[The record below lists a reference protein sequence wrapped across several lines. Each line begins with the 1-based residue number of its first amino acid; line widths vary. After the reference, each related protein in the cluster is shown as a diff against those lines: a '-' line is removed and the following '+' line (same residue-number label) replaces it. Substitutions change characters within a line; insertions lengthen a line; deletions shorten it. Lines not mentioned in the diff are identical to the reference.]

1 MPSPIRLQSPTPVC
15 AAARICAPNRRIDAL
30 RRLAAV
36 PVRVAVLICGL
47 LSATTHAHHAFVAV
61 YNPAETRTIE
71 GSFAGL
77 ELVNP
82 HARVYIDV
90 TAEDGGVEQWTVE
103 AAGKLS
109 LARRGWTDGMF
120 RQGEVIT
127 AVGHPALS
135 GDNAMWMVRIVKS
148 DGSEYFAPNVE
159 DANAIEAERR
169 ERARRA
175 GQQQ

>member
-1 MPSPIRLQSPTPVC
+1 MPSSIRLQLPASVS
-15 AAARICAPNRRIDAL
+15 
-30 RRLAAV
+30 
-36 PVRVAVLICGL
+36 VAVLMCALPLPGAL
-47 LSATTHAHHAFVAV
+47 AHHAFIAV
-61 YNPAETRTIE
+61 YDPRETVTIE
-71 GSFAGL
+71 GEFTGL

-90 TAEDGGVEQWTVE
+90 TGENGRIEQWTVE

-109 LARRGWTDGMF
+109 LARRGWTDDMF
-120 RQGEVIT
+120 QQGEVIT

-135 GDNAMWMVRIVKS
+135 GATAMWMVRIVKS

-159 DANAIEAERR
+159 DANAIEAERA

-175 GQQQ
+175 REQQ

>member
-1 MPSPIRLQSPTPVC
+1 MPSS
-15 AAARICAPNRRIDAL
+15 
-30 RRLAAV
+30 
-36 PVRVAVLICGL
+36 VRPQLPASACLAVLMCALPPLGAL
-47 LSATTHAHHAFVAV
+47 AHHAFIAV
-61 YNPAETRTIE
+61 YDPRETATIE
-71 GSFAGL
+71 GEFAGL

-82 HARVYIDV
+82 HAWIYIDV
-90 TAEDGGVEQWTVE
+90 TAENGRVEQWTVE

-109 LARRGWTDGMF
+109 LARRGWTDDMF
-120 RQGEVIT
+120 QQGEVIT

-135 GDNAMWMVRIVKS
+135 GANAMWMVRIVKP

-175 GQQQ
+175 REQQ

>member
-1 MPSPIRLQSPTPVC
+1 MPSPVRLQSPASIR
-15 AAARICAPNRRIDAL
+15 AAA
-30 RRLAAV
+30 
-36 PVRVAVLICGL
+36 LICVL
-47 LSATTHAHHAFVAV
+47 LPLGSSAHHAFIAV
-61 YNPAETRTIE
+61 YDPRETRTIE
-71 GSFAGL
+71 GTFAGL

-90 TAEDGGVEQWTVE
+90 TAENGSVEQWTLE

-109 LARRGWTDGMF
+109 LARRGWTDDMF

-127 AVGHPALS
+127 AVGNPALS
-135 GDNAMWMVRIVKS
+135 GDNAMWMVRIVRS
-148 DGSEYFAPNVE
+148 NGSEYYAPNVE

-175 GQQQ
+175 REQQ

>member
-1 MPSPIRLQSPTPVC
+1 MPFPVRRKSPASICIPLL
-15 AAARICAPNRRIDAL
+15 ICA
-30 RRLAAV
+30 
-36 PVRVAVLICGL
+36 L
-47 LSATTHAHHAFVAV
+47 LPSGSLAHHAFVAV
-61 YNPAETRTIE
+61 YDPGDTRTIE
-71 GSFAGL
+71 GAFAGM

-90 TAEDGGVEQWTVE
+90 TTENGGVEQWTVE

-109 LARRGWTDGMF
+109 LARRGWTDDMF
-120 RQGEVIT
+120 RQGEVIA

-135 GDNAMWMVRIVKS
+135 GDNAMWMVRIVRS
-148 DGSEYFAPNVE
+148 DGSEYHAPNVE

-175 GQQQ
+175 REQE

>member
-1 MPSPIRLQSPTPVC
+1 MPSSIRLQLPASVC
-15 AAARICAPNRRIDAL
+15 AAVLMCALPPLGAL
-30 RRLAAV
+30 
-36 PVRVAVLICGL
+36 
-47 LSATTHAHHAFVAV
+47 AHHAFIAV
-61 YNPAETRTIE
+61 YDPRETATIE
-71 GSFAGL
+71 GEFAGL

-90 TAEDGGVEQWTVE
+90 TAENGHIEQWTVE

-109 LARRGWTDGMF
+109 LARRGWTDDMF

-135 GDNAMWMVRIVKS
+135 GANAMWMVRIVRS
-148 DGSEYFAPNVE
+148 DGSEYYAPNVE

-175 GQQQ
+175 QEQALEQQ

>member
-1 MPSPIRLQSPTPVC
+1 MPSPVRLQSPASIR
-15 AAARICAPNRRIDAL
+15 AAA
-30 RRLAAV
+30 
-36 PVRVAVLICGL
+36 LICVL
-47 LSATTHAHHAFVAV
+47 LPLGSSAHHAFIAV
-61 YNPAETRTIE
+61 YDPRETRTIE
-71 GSFAGL
+71 GTFAGL

-90 TAEDGGVEQWTVE
+90 TAENGSVEQWTVE

-109 LARRGWTDGMF
+109 LARRGWTDDMF

-127 AVGHPALS
+127 AVGNPALS
-135 GDNAMWMVRIVKS
+135 GDNAMWMVRIVRS
-148 DGSEYFAPNVE
+148 NGSEYYAPNVE

-175 GQQQ
+175 REQQ

>member
-1 MPSPIRLQSPTPVC
+1 M
-15 AAARICAPNRRIDAL
+15 
-30 RRLAAV
+30 
-36 PVRVAVLICGL
+36 L
-47 LSATTHAHHAFVAV
+47 LPLDSIAHHAFIAV
-61 YNPAETRTIE
+61 YDPGETRTIE
-71 GSFAGL
+71 GAFARL

-90 TAEDGGVEQWTVE
+90 TTESGSVEQWTVE

-109 LARRGWTDGMF
+109 LARRGWTDDMF

-127 AVGHPALS
+127 AVGNPALS

-148 DGSEYFAPNVE
+148 DGNEYYAPNVE

-175 GQQQ
+175 REQQ

>member
-1 MPSPIRLQSPTPVC
+1 MPSPVRLQSPASIR
-15 AAARICAPNRRIDAL
+15 AAA
-30 RRLAAV
+30 
-36 PVRVAVLICGL
+36 LICVL
-47 LSATTHAHHAFVAV
+47 LPLGSSAHHAFIAV
-61 YNPAETRTIE
+61 YDPRETRTIE
-71 GSFAGL
+71 GTFAGL

-90 TAEDGGVEQWTVE
+90 TAENGSVEQWTVE

-109 LARRGWTDGMF
+109 LARRGWTDDMF
-120 RQGEVIT
+120 RQGEVIA

-135 GDNAMWMVRIVKS
+135 GDNAMWMVRIVRS
-148 DGSEYFAPNVE
+148 DGSEYYAPNVE

-175 GQQQ
+175 REQQ

>member
-1 MPSPIRLQSPTPVC
+1 MPSSMRLQLPASVC
-15 AAARICAPNRRIDAL
+15 
-30 RRLAAV
+30 
-36 PVRVAVLICGL
+36 VAVLMGAL
-47 LSATTHAHHAFVAV
+47 TPLSALAHHAFIAV
-61 YNPAETRTIE
+61 YDPRETATIE
-71 GSFAGL
+71 GEFTGL

-90 TAEDGGVEQWTVE
+90 TTENGRIEQWTVE

-109 LARRGWTDGMF
+109 LARRGWTDDMF

-135 GDNAMWMVRIVKS
+135 GTNAMWMVRIVKS
-148 DGSEYFAPNVE
+148 DGSEYHAPNVE

-175 GQQQ
+175 REQALEQQ